1 MLRIY
6 SFTLFT
12 LFSILSLSINTH
24 AEESSLKRTKWTL
37 VIHGGVLDEDGLASI
52 DIDEQNAGL
61 KQALGAGRDVL
72 KNSGSALDAVQVAVA
87 EMEDNPCF
95 NAGRGAVM
103 TLEGTYELD
112 ASIMCG
118 RTRAAGAVAGV
129 KTISNPINVAR
140 EIMRDGKH
148 VLLGG
153 EGAEKFAEEH
163 GFVPVTQE
171 YFFSEEMFDIIQERR
186 EKLGLPHLEHPS
198 LRPSF
203 GTVGAVA
210 LDSHGN
216 FAAAT
221 STGGLTAKYTGRI
234 GDSCIIGAGN
244 FAENNVIAVSSSGV
258 GERFIV
264 NSAAAQVAWFIRH
277 MNYSPD
283 QSVKRVIRDILPQG
297 CGGMIAVSPQGEPI
311 MHFSTLAMARGFV
324 RDDGQLRTFVTDD
337 TDGNN

>member
-1 MLRIY
+1 MLRLY
-6 SFTLFT
+6 SFTMFSLF
-12 LFSILSLSINTH
+12 SLSIAFTH
-24 AEESSLKRTKWTL
+24 AEESSLRKNIWTL
-37 VIHGGVLDEDGLASI
+37 VIHGGVLDEDGLSSI
-52 DIDEQNAGL
+52 DIDDQHAGL
-61 KQALGAGRDVL
+61 KQALRAGRDVL
-72 KNSGSALDAVQVAVA
+72 RDSGSALDAVQVAVA

-118 RTRAAGAVAGV
+118 KTRCAGAIAGT

-140 EIMRDGKH
+140 EVLRDGKH

-171 YFFSEEMFDIIQERR
+171 YFFNEEMFDIIQERR
-186 EKLGLPHLEHPS
+186 EKLGLPQLEHPS

-210 LDSHGN
+210 LDSQGN

-244 FAENNVIAVSSSGV
+244 YAENDIIAVSSSGV

-264 NSAAAQVAWFIRH
+264 NSAASQVAWFIKH
-277 MNYSPD
+277 MKHSPD
-283 QSVKRVIRDILPQG
+283 ESVKRVIGDVLPKG
-297 CGGMIAVSPQGEPI
+297 CGGMIAVSPQGDPI
-311 MHFSTLAMARGFV
+311 MHFSTKGMARGFA
-324 RDDGQLRTFVTDD
+324 RDDGQLRTFVIAD
-337 TDGNN
+337 